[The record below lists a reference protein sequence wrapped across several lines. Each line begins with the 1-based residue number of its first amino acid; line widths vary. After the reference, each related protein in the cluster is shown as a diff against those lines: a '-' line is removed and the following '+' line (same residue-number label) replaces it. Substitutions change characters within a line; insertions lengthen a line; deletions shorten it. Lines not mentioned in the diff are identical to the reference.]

1 MSHKADTLMAIQTG
15 IPNYGPVFRRTKCK
29 SATCK
34 LINFGLADGAVKI
47 SYKLHSAAGNDGSNR
62 VA

>member
-1 MSHKADTLMAIQTG
+1 MAIQTG